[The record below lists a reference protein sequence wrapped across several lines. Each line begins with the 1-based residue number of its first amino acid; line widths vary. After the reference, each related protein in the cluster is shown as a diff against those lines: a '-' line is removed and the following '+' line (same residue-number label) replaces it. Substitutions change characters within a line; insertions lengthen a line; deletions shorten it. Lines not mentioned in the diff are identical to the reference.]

1 MIETV
6 IFDLDGTLL
15 DSAPLVTHLLNSVRE
30 RRGMPL
36 LDVELVRGWIS
47 FGAVELVSR
56 GLEANPEDVPCLV
69 EEFRHC
75 YRELPTPAHCLYPGA
90 RETLVALSVR
100 GVRLGLCSNK
110 PAMLC
115 RKVLEETALAAF
127 FEAVVGGDT
136 LNQAKPRGEPL
147 VHAVDLL
154 ASTAASA
161 ILVGDSTVDQRA
173 AAAAGIRF
181 AFFSGGYDDG
191 VDTLAAD
198 WRLASL
204 PEVLDIVGK

>member
-15 DSAPLVTHLLNSVRE
+15 DSAPLVTRLLNGMRE

-36 LDVELVRGWIS
+36 LAVELVRGWIS
-47 FGAVELVSR
+47 FGAFELVSR
-56 GLEANPEDVPCLV
+56 GLEANGDEMLGLV
-69 EEFRHC
+69 EEFRRC
-75 YRELPTPAHCLYPGA
+75 YREIPTPAQSLHPGA
-90 RETLVALSVR
+90 REAVVALSGR
-100 GVRLGLCSNK
+100 GIRLGLCSNK

-115 RKVLEETALAAF
+115 RKVLEETALAGF

-136 LNQAKPRGEPL
+136 LNQAKPRPEPL

-154 ASTAASA
+154 ASTTTFA
-161 ILVGDSTVDQRA
+161 ILVGDSTVDQRT
-173 AAAAGIRF
+173 AAGVRF
-181 AFFSGGYDDG
+181 AFFSAGYNDG
-191 VDTLAAD
+191 VDSCAAD

-204 PEVLDIVGK
+204 PEVLDIVDR